1 LQFKNEA
8 IKIWHLITHTGRL
21 PRYLPESTIDEFQVI
36 DASLPIRMSQIEH
49 NYSKS
54 QFFEDLKKVVL
65 DTLPGYRYT
74 YSNAGGEL
82 ASYILERVYKRPF
95 EKILEEKLFK
105 IANMTTTGITLSA
118 TQEDLYANGYGLQK
132 SNSSYEN

>member
-1 LQFKNEA
+1 
-8 IKIWHLITHTGRL
+8 
-21 PRYLPESTIDEFQVI
+21 
-36 DASLPIRMSQIEH
+36 
-49 NYSKS
+49 
-54 QFFEDLKKVVL
+54 
-65 DTLPGYRYT
+65 
-74 YSNAGGEL
+74 L
-82 ASYILERVYKRPF
+82 ASYFLERVYKRPF